1 MLNNKSFIYIILF
14 NIFLIL
20 IWDLIVVIFCKSI
33 NESNFYFHKKM
44 YKTKDWEKNGLIY
57 TQKFKIKKWKDF
69 LPQYVSKNGFS
80 KKNLDDLSVKYIDMF
95 ILETC
100 RGEWAHRKCLFVL
113 VPMFIF
119 NKLSVFFLLFIFVLF
134 LNVPY
139 ILIQRYNRIR
149 LLKIR
154 QKIESL
160 NDNIPERIFSIMR
173 KFNAVD
179 S

>member
-1 MLNNKSFIYIILF
+1 MLNNKNFIYIILF

-20 IWDLIVVIFCKSI
+20 IWDLIVVLVCKSI
-33 NESNFYFHKKM
+33 NENNFDFHRKM
-44 YKTKDWEKNGLIY
+44 YRTKDWEKNGLFY
-57 TQKFKIKKWKDF
+57 VQKFKIKKWKDF
-69 LPQYVSKNGFS
+69 LPQYVSRNGFS

-100 RGEWAHRKCLFVL
+100 RGEWAHRKCMLVL
-113 VPMFIF
+113 IPMLIF
-119 NKLSVFFLLFIFVLF
+119 NKLSTFLLLFILVLI

-139 ILIQRYNRIR
+139 IFIQRYNRIR

-154 QKIESL
+154 QKLKIVNENNS
-160 NDNIPERIFSIMR
+160 DRIFSIMR